1 MTSTS
6 AAPRTASGALRSS
19 GKPPVPKRD
28 RNIERWL
35 GLVAA
40 ISAGVVVVLVASST
54 LINRRIAWTSGR
66 AVASS
71 PKTPARSFP
80 DSTALFAAVDR
91 YVEQEMK
98 AGSVPGFSLA
108 LVRGQRVVHLRAFG
122 IADRTGRSVTPQ
134 TPFILGSLT
143 KSFTALAIMQLVD
156 EGRVAL
162 DAPVQRYLPW
172 FTVRDRRASATITV
186 RELLNHTSGIPKS
199 AGLQLVRGEKA
210 STQAEEAALM
220 SGVRLSHAPG
230 TAFEYS
236 NANYWLL
243 GLIQES
249 VTGAPYANYVE
260 RHIFGPLTMTHSF
273 TSAVE
278 AQKHDLASGYRIWF
292 GRPYQEELPFY
303 KREIAAGYLI
313 SSIDDMARYL
323 IAQLNGG
330 APVISAEGLRQMQ
343 TPPPGMPYGMG
354 WLTDNVAGVP
364 VLWHT
369 GAVANYH
376 GDMLLIPSLGWG
388 VVQLANTNNF
398 ALEDDLSEG
407 IKGIAALL
415 LAHEPPPPPRPSFR
429 TKYALIILACLIWV
443 VWRVAQLVELR
454 RWHREPD
461 VGARATSDLR
471 SGRKRNPAGALV
483 DPGVSLGFFIG
494 APLALGTPVST
505 LKWFA
510 PDVTHWLIL
519 NAVVAIV
526 IMVLRLVLWASRSSD
541 GDGAHSQA

>member
-6 AAPRTASGALRSS
+6 AAPRTTTDLRPSD
-19 GKPPVPKRD
+19 KPRLPKRD

-40 ISAGVVVVLVASST
+40 ISAGVVVLLVASST

-66 AVASS
+66 AVATA
-71 PKTPARSFP
+71 PETPRRSFV
-80 DSTALFAAVDR
+80 DTATLFAAVDR
-91 YVEQEMK
+91 YVEDEMK

-108 LVRGQRVVHLRAFG
+108 IVRGQQVVHARAFG
-122 IADRTGRSVTPQ
+122 IADRTRRHVTPQ
-134 TPFILGSLT
+134 TSFILGSLT

-156 EGRVAL
+156 ANRVAL

-172 FTVRDRRASATITV
+172 FTVRDHRASRTITV

-210 STQAEEAALM
+210 STEAEQAALL
-220 SGVRLSHAPG
+220 SDVRLSHAPG
-230 TAFEYS
+230 SVFEYS

-249 VTGAPYANYVE
+249 VTGTPYASYVE
-260 RHIFGPLTMTHSF
+260 RHIFGPLAMTHSF
-273 TSAVE
+273 TSPVE

-303 KREIAAGYLI
+303 KRELAAGYLI
-313 SSIDDMARYL
+313 SSADDMARYL

-354 WLTDNVAGVP
+354 WLTDNVSGVP

-415 LAHEPPPPPRPSFR
+415 LAHEPPPLPRPSFR
-429 TKYALIILACLIWV
+429 TKYALIILACLIWLA
-443 VWRVAQLVELR
+443 WRVAQVVELR

-461 VGARATSDLR
+461 VGARVASDLQ

-494 APLALGTPVST
+494 APLALGTPIST

-510 PDVTHWLIL
+510 PDVTHWLIV

-526 IMVLRLVLWASRSSD
+526 ILILRLVLWTSRTS
-541 GDGAHSQA
+541 